1 MDLDFVVFEV
11 RMIESSLLR
20 DMNAVYYVPVWALI
34 SIKNQKSSMLDL
46 KTKAVHIY
54 DDRETF

>member
-11 RMIESSLLR
+11 RMIESRLLS